1 MHEARLSTNC
11 GGRLRRLQRTAT
23 IAFCL
28 HLLAGAAMALILRN
42 GLETNPNLLNRVS
55 FIVDHA
61 ALWTFAWLTWTAAAI
76 AILCFY
82 AAFASV
88 HQTGQ
93 IAVWLTIAA
102 IGPDVCA
109 QAIEMGALPQ
119 IATRAD
125 LFVTLHR
132 IAVLMSGF
140 VANGLYSASA
150 LILAWLTRRVYPAW
164 VSAAGVA
171 TGVFG
176 MALSAAALSNSADGM
191 FWTNV
196 VLLPCLLLW
205 LGGVAIINQTGI
217 HS

>member
-1 MHEARLSTNC
+1 MRETRLSIDC
-11 GGRLRRLQRTAT
+11 GGSLKRLQRTAT
-23 IAFCL
+23 IAFCV
-28 HLLAGAAMALILRN
+28 HLVAGAAMAFILRH
-42 GLETNPNLLNRVS
+42 GLETNPDLLNRVS

-82 AAFASV
+82 GAFASV
-88 HQTGQ
+88 HRTGP

-102 IGPDVCA
+102 IGPDLCA
-109 QAIEMGALPQ
+109 QAIEIGVLPQ
-119 IATRAD
+119 TATRAD

-150 LILAWLTRRVYPAW
+150 LILAWTTRRVYPAW
-164 VSAAGVA
+164 VWAADVA

-176 MALSAAALSNSADGM
+176 LALSAAALLNSADGM
-191 FWTNV
+191 FWANV
-196 VLLPCLLLW
+196 VLVPSLLLW
-205 LGGVAIINQTGI
+205 LLGVAVVKTIDQR
-217 HS
+217 

>member
-1 MHEARLSTNC
+1 MRKARLSTNC
-11 GGRLRRLQRTAT
+11 GGPLSRLRRTAA

-28 HLLAGAAMALILRN
+28 HLLAGMAMALILRK
-42 GLETNPNLLNRVS
+42 GLETNPNLLSRVS
-55 FIVDHA
+55 FIVDHG

-109 QAIEMGALPQ
+109 QAIEIGALPQ
-119 IATRAD
+119 IAMRAD
-125 LFVTLHR
+125 LFITLHR

-140 VANGLYSASA
+140 VANGFYSASA
-150 LILAWLTRRVYPAW
+150 LILAWTTRRAYPNWISFAGI
-164 VSAAGVA
+164 AAGV
-171 TGVFG
+171 FG
-176 MALSAAALSNSADGM
+176 FALSAAALANWADGM

-196 VLLPCLLLW
+196 LLLPSLLSW
-205 LGGVAIINQTGI
+205 LAGVAMLKPVDQR
-217 HS
+217 

>member
-1 MHEARLSTNC
+1 
-11 GGRLRRLQRTAT
+11 LQQTAT

-28 HLLAGAAMALILRN
+28 HLFAGAAMALILRN
-42 GLETNPNLLNRVS
+42 GLETNPNLLSRVS

-82 AAFASV
+82 AAFASA

-102 IGPDVCA
+102 IGPDLCA
-109 QAIEMGALPQ
+109 QAIEIGALPQ

-150 LILAWLTRRVYPAW
+150 LILAWTTRQVYPGW
-164 VSAAGVA
+164 LSFSGIA
-171 TGVFG
+171 TGLCGF
-176 MALSAAALSNSADGM
+176 ALSAAAMANSADGM

-196 VLLPCLLLW
+196 LLLPFLLFW
-205 LGGVAIINQTGI
+205 LAGVAMIKPTNQR
-217 HS
+217 

>member
-1 MHEARLSTNC
+1 MR
-11 GGRLRRLQRTAT
+11 RLRQTAT
-23 IAFCL
+23 IAFSL
-28 HLLAGAAMALILRN
+28 HLIAGAAMALILRN
-42 GLETNPNLLNRVS
+42 GLETNPNLLSRVS
-55 FIVDHA
+55 FIVDHG

-82 AAFASV
+82 AAFAPV

-205 LGGVAIINQTGI
+205 LGGVAIIKQTGI
-217 HS
+217 HQTNQR